1 MENKDLK
8 ENIINFV
15 EENELNKIIYLCK
28 KCSSPILI
36 RKMTYYINK
45 KKIYMECDCLCLRR
59 KNVTIQDYIDEF
71 EDKEYDKNINIV
83 NNLKCFLPK
92 NKTEFTFH
100 NNEFSHYCTDCE
112 QNLCLN
118 CIGEIHCNHTLIIF
132 DKKDLEN
139 LIDKIISLMNI
150 KDNDDNSNR
159 DENNEEDHKENDN
172 NNEIKK
178 FTIKDIDN
186 KSKKALKEFLKKLN
200 KFYSCHPCYNILQSV
215 ENIYKFCL
223 NINIYINESS
233 IYEPIEIIKEKKIRF
248 PRELKNIS
256 ESNKIISIKMIERG
270 ISVIKRL
277 QNYDLSSL
285 EILCLKKNNITDI
298 SPLANK
304 NLDNLIRLH
313 LEENKLGDDNIEA
326 FNQLIAPKLKFIN
339 LFGNYFTSPDI
350 FKCLKRFKNLERFYI
365 GNNSFNDKFDD
376 IYDCSTIIEAGFSL
390 GVFSEETIEKLA
402 NFKFDNLKILY
413 LNGNNIHSLEC
424 IEELKF
430 DKLEEI
436 WFMNNYIETFS
447 QLTKFKNLK
456 IINLKKN
463 KIKDISR
470 LDTFVKELPKL
481 RKIIISN
488 NKIDLRNMKNIEI
501 IKNIRKGNIQIE
513 IL

>member
-1 MENKDLK
+1 MENIDLK
-8 ENIINFV
+8 ENIVNYFD
-15 EENELNKIIYLCK
+15 EYESNKIIYLCK

-36 RKMTYYINK
+36 RGIIYYKNK

-59 KNVTIQDYIDEF
+59 KNITIQDFIDEF
-71 EDKEYDKNINIV
+71 EDKEYDNNINIV
-83 NNLKCFLPK
+83 NSLKCFLPK

-118 CIGEIHCNHTLIIF
+118 CIGEIHCNHTLIIL
-132 DKKDLEN
+132 DKKNLEN
-139 LIDKIISLMNI
+139 LVYKIINLMNI
-150 KDNDDNSNR
+150 NDNDDNSN
-159 DENNEEDHKENDN
+159 NN
-172 NNEIKK
+172 NNENHKDNYNNFNNFK
-178 FTIKDIDN
+178 IKDIDI
-186 KSKKALKEFLKKLN
+186 KSKKALQEFVKKIN
-200 KFYSCHPCYNILQSV
+200 IFYSYYPCYNILQSV

-223 NINIYINESS
+223 NINNYINESS

-256 ESNKIISIKMIERG
+256 ENEKIISIKMIERG
-270 ISVIKRL
+270 ISSIKGL
-277 QNYDLSSL
+277 QKYDLRNI
-285 EILCLKKNNITDI
+285 EILSLKKNNIADI
-298 SPLANK
+298 SPLAYK
-304 NLDNLIRLH
+304 SFDNLIKLR
-313 LEENKLGDDNIEA
+313 LEENKLGDDNIEV
-326 FNQLIAPKLKFIN
+326 FNKIDAPKLQLIN

-350 FKCLKRFKNLERFYI
+350 FKCLKRFKKLDTFYI

-376 IYDCSTIIEAGFSL
+376 IYDCSTIVEIGFSM
-390 GVFSEETIEKLA
+390 GVFSEETIQKLS

-424 IEELKF
+424 IEELQF

-488 NKIDLRNMKNIEI
+488 NKIDLRNKKNIEI
-501 IKNIRKGNIQIE
+501 IKNIRKENIQIE